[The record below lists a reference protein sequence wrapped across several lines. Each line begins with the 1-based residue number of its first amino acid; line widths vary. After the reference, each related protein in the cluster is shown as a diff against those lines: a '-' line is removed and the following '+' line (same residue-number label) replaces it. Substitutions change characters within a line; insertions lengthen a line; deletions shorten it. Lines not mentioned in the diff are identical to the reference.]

1 MGSDHHIAERS
12 LGALL
17 SLLRRTPGLL
27 VSVLIFICLDFAILA
42 INVTISRSI
51 EQDAVAINLAGRQ
64 RMLSQRLTKALL
76 QYPQTP
82 DETTRIATVGEIRNA
97 AKLFDQTLNAF
108 IAGGETSGGDLS
120 MVTLT
125 ALQDPE
131 ALNIASEIHHRWQP
145 WHAATTRFLE
155 QPDVEGHYQAAL
167 AQALAS
173 NLDVLAGMNALT
185 SRVEFISRELS
196 QRLRVLQTGAFVLAF
211 INFIFIVRLL
221 LQRYHDVSKWMEKYR
236 EQSLHDPLTGLAN
249 RRQMMRVL
257 DSAISRRQDFV
268 LAIIDLDGFKA
279 INDQHGHPAGD
290 EFLKALALRLANSTR
305 GGDLI
310 ARTGG
315 DEFVGIFNMSD
326 EAAGE
331 APGET
336 SGEASG
342 DHTKAMEAIGHRLQA
357 CFAAPVIINGTHFP
371 TRASIGLCHYPLQA
385 RDREELMSRAD
396 HAMYAV
402 KQGGGG
408 AWRVCEETAA

>member
-27 VSVLIFICLDFAILA
+27 VSVLVFICLDFSILA

-97 AKLFDQTLNAF
+97 AQLFDQTLNAF
-108 IAGGETSGGDLS
+108 IAGGETTGGDLS
-120 MVTLT
+120 MVTLR

-131 ALNIASEIHHRWQP
+131 ALHIASEIHHRWQP

-155 QPDVEGHYQAAL
+155 QPDLDGHYQAAL

-279 INDQHGHPAGD
+279 INDQHGHPAG
-290 EFLKALALRLANSTR
+290 FSRPWRYAWPIPHGVATSSPVLVVMNSWVFSMCPTRLRGNHPVKRRTKPVAITPRPWRPSATACRPASRRPSSSTARTFPPGPALAYVITR
-305 GGDLI
+305 C
-310 ARTGG
+310 RH
-315 DEFVGIFNMSD
+315 GIGKS
-326 EAAGE
+326 
-331 APGET
+331 
-336 SGEASG
+336 
-342 DHTKAMEAIGHRLQA
+342 
-357 CFAAPVIINGTHFP
+357 
-371 TRASIGLCHYPLQA
+371 
-385 RDREELMSRAD
+385 
-396 HAMYAV
+396 
-402 KQGGGG
+402 
-408 AWRVCEETAA
+408 